1 MATIELSP
9 DNLDSHVRWMKW
21 VERGEII
28 GRIARDFSGR
38 CYVSPQG
45 PHWSP
50 MKSFA
55 GASFDSPESALAE
68 VERYF
73 RGR

>member
-1 MATIELSP
+1 
-9 DNLDSHVRWMKW
+9 
-21 VERGEII
+21 
-28 GRIARDFSGR
+28 
-38 CYVSPQG
+38 VSPQG